1 MTDPVFRPYLVTAG
15 AFALLVGLMLLIAV
29 NPWLALLVALTIA
42 GLLAAAMRETG
53 RFAAWVVGDDPDPD
67 S

>member
-1 MTDPVFRPYLVTAG
+1 MTRPVFRPYLVTAG
-15 AFALLVGLMLLIAV
+15 AFALLVGLMLLLAV
-29 NPWLALLVALTIA
+29 NPWLALVVALVIA
-42 GLLAAAMRETG
+42 GLLVAGMRGTG

>member
-1 MTDPVFRPYLVTAG
+1 MTRPVFRPYLVTAG
-15 AFALLVGLMLLIAV
+15 AFGLLVGLMLLLAV
-29 NPWLALLVALTIA
+29 SEWLALAAALAIA
-42 GLLAAAMRETG
+42 GLLVAAMRGTG